1 MKKDSGYNTVQKEKL
16 IDYLINNKDKHTS
29 AQEIDNYLRSVG
41 SPVGLAT
48 IYRQLDR
55 LVETGTVR
63 KFVIDGKTS
72 ACYQY
77 IENEK
82 ECHEHFH
89 LKCRSCGKLIHLSC
103 NRLMDINSHIA
114 QHHGFIIDPSQTV
127 FYGSCADC
135 AGLSEE

>member
-1 MKKDSGYNTVQKEKL
+1 MKKDSGYNTTQKEKL
-16 IDYLINNKDKHTS
+16 LDYLINNKDKHTS

-41 SPVGLAT
+41 SPVGMAT

-55 LVETGTVR
+55 LVESGTVR

-103 NRLMDINSHIA
+103 NRLMDINNHIA

-127 FYGSCADC
+127 FYGSCSDC
-135 AGLSEE
+135 IGLSEE